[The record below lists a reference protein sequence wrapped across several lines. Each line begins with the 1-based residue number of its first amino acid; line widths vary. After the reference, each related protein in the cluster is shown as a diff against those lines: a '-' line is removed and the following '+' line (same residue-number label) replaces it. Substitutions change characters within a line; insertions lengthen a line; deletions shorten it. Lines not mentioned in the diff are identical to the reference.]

1 MAKKTGTEKKEKKI
15 TRSIID
21 SYTHAVYID
30 TDGVLTLKTT
40 VNSDKKT
47 LSDKDK
53 KTIMSEL
60 GVDNAVI
67 TLQSENSTRYEIS
80 VEDFKKYATK
90 IDE

>member
-1 MAKKTGTEKKEKKI
+1 MAKKTDTQKKEKKI

-30 TDGVLTLKTT
+30 TDGVLELKTT

-90 IDE
+90 IDD

>member
-1 MAKKTGTEKKEKKI
+1 MAKKTDTEKKEKKI

-40 VNSDKKT
+40 VDSDKKI

>member
-1 MAKKTGTEKKEKKI
+1 MAKKTDSEKKEKKI

-40 VNSDKKT
+40 VDSDKKT

-67 TLQSENSTRYEIS
+67 TLQSENTTRYEIS
-80 VEDFKKYATK
+80 VDDFKKYATK

>member
-1 MAKKTGTEKKEKKI
+1 MARKTDVEKKEKKI

-30 TDGVLTLKTT
+30 TDGILTLKTT
-40 VNSDKKT
+40 VDSDKKI

-60 GVDNAVI
+60 GVDSAVI

>member
-1 MAKKTGTEKKEKKI
+1 MARKKDTEGKEKKI
-15 TRSIID
+15 TKTIID

-30 TDGVLTLKTT
+30 TDGVLELKTT
-40 VNSDKKT
+40 VDSDKKT
-47 LSDKDK
+47 LSVKDK

-60 GVDNAVI
+60 GVANAVI
-67 TLQSENSTRYEIS
+67 ALQSENVSRYEIS

>member
-1 MAKKTGTEKKEKKI
+1 MAKTKAEKKEKKI
-15 TRSIID
+15 VRTIID
-21 SYTHAVYID
+21 NYTHAVYID

-40 VNSDKKT
+40 VDSDKKT

-53 KTIMSEL
+53 KTIMAEL

-67 TLQSENSTRYEIS
+67 TLLSENSTRYEIS

-90 IDE
+90 IEE

>member
-1 MAKKTGTEKKEKKI
+1 MAKKTDAEKKEKKI

-21 SYTHAVYID
+21 SYTHGVYID

-40 VNSDKKT
+40 VDSDKKI

>member
-1 MAKKTGTEKKEKKI
+1 MAKKTDSEKKEKKI
-15 TRSIID
+15 TRRIID
-21 SYTHAVYID
+21 SYTHAVYIC
-30 TDGVLTLKTT
+30 TDGVLALKTT
-40 VNSDKKT
+40 VDSDKKI

-53 KTIMSEL
+53 KTIMAEL

>member
-1 MAKKTGTEKKEKKI
+1 MAKKI

-40 VNSDKKT
+40 VDSDKKI

>member
-1 MAKKTGTEKKEKKI
+1 
-15 TRSIID
+15 
-21 SYTHAVYID
+21 
-30 TDGVLTLKTT
+30 
-40 VNSDKKT
+40 
-47 LSDKDK
+47 
-53 KTIMSEL
+53 MSEL

>member
-1 MAKKTGTEKKEKKI
+1 MARKKDEEKKEKKI
-15 TRSIID
+15 TRTIID
-21 SYTHAVYID
+21 SYTYAVYID
-30 TDGVLTLKTT
+30 ADGVLTLKTT
-40 VNSDKKT
+40 VDSDKKT

-60 GVDNAVI
+60 GIANAVI
-67 TLQSENSTRYEIS
+67 TLQSENTSRYEIS

>member
-1 MAKKTGTEKKEKKI
+1 MARKKDTEKKEKKI

-40 VNSDKKT
+40 VDSDKKT

-67 TLQSENSTRYEIS
+67 TLASENTTCYEIS

>member
-1 MAKKTGTEKKEKKI
+1 MAKKTDTEKKEKKI

-30 TDGVLTLKTT
+30 IDGVLTLKTT
-40 VNSDKKT
+40 VDSDKKI

-53 KTIMSEL
+53 KSIMSEL
-60 GVDNAVI
+60 GVDNALI

>member
-1 MAKKTGTEKKEKKI
+1 MARKTDVEKKEKKI

-40 VNSDKKT
+40 VDSDKKI

-60 GVDNAVI
+60 GVDSAVI